1 MKRFFISGYNYIQD
15 IVLEA
20 GTYTFWAYIK
30 SDFGNTF
37 TFALANA
44 ANEWE
49 VFDVD
54 VQQGQWTKAYE
65 VFTIKEKKVKLSLIY
80 RYFDAE
86 HPVYVLKPQLI
97 KGNIP
102 SDAGAS
108 PFDIDKVTDDLH
120 DAIGSIEDFTNDE
133 FADRV
138 LSSGERVSL
147 RRDLESVEV
156 IFQSLKGSYEK
167 LLINPFVNALV
178 LADLTAKYNAVSS
191 AKDNLF
197 TTLNTIIAGDNIV
210 TPEEIAAKDLALSS
224 LNNALYAYNTAE
236 KEIANALGED
246 YTQKIGAI
254 RDFTDTEFADR
265 MLSETE
271 RVSLRHDLDNVQTL
285 LDEITASYDEI
296 VLNPYLT
303 VADITLLTDKYNA
316 LFDAWDW
323 DYDIDPSKPDGLKT
337 VILDIINGDE
347 IVTQAEIDEKDLALA
362 NFNNKLGEYSTVEV
376 QMSKFAIDH
385 AIEQAASWSINATS
399 PVIYKDAKDA
409 ITDGVHTQVTVKGQ
423 LHRGTDIQDGGFIT
437 ITPNGETEPAT
448 AVSSPITISPSD
460 NADKSS
466 YTVRLYDTASKTTL
480 LDTLTIPVVFKGA
493 SGVNAINVVLSNEA
507 DVLPASPEGVV
518 SDYSGSGTTIRVF
531 EGATELDYDGIGSA
545 NGKFNVTAT
554 STGITVGTKSEN
566 GLMCV
571 FGNASNMTLD
581 NAFITFTIS
590 GKTQAGAS
598 FSVTK
603 TQSFAKARTGQKG
616 DQGLQGIPGVP
627 GADGVT
633 YYTWIRYADTPT
645 SGMSQ
650 YPDGKPYIGLAYNKT
665 TPTESSV
672 YADYKWSLIMGEQGI
687 PGQKGADGIQYYTWI
702 KYADSPTSGMSDDP
716 TGKAYIGIAVNKTT
730 ATESTN
736 YADYTW
742 QLTKGEKGDTGA
754 SAPLLYLSASSH
766 VMKCNPDNTPQTGQT
781 ITFEAK
787 LQNVTGTAT
796 FTATPYNDA
805 GVAQTP
811 ITLGGSGN
819 IRTLTDSQWLAAYK
833 RVEVVATLGSLT
845 DKVTIYRVAD
855 GASGRGISS
864 TVVTYQVGSSGTTA
878 PTGTWLSTIPTVPE
892 GQYLWTRTV
901 TTYTDST
908 TSTSYS
914 VSRQAPTGAAGRGI
928 ISTVITYQSSASGTV
943 IPDGTWSSTIPY
955 VAENEYLWTRTV
967 ITYTDSTTSTSYSV
981 GKMGAKG
988 TDAIVGFLTNESVT
1002 LQANSSGVVSSFASA
1017 NGEFWVY
1024 NGTTKVTS
1032 GITFSKV
1039 SETGCTAAITSAGA
1053 YSVSA
1058 MSADN
1063 ATVVLRAVYG
1073 GVTIDKVLTLSKSRA
1088 GADGVSITL
1097 VDVEFAKNT
1106 SPTTAPTTGWT
1117 TTAPTLAEGEQLWTR
1132 TKTTYSSGSPTYTT
1146 PANITPKKGDV
1157 GTGVESVTEEY
1168 AISTSKTVQPT
1179 TGWSTTQPAWVQG
1192 QYIWSRV
1199 KVVYKN
1205 PTSTVYTGYAV
1216 SSEWEAINDIE
1227 IGGRNLF
1234 QIGKLGKILGGLWS
1248 ADTSA
1253 LTVDGYKVTINSNPK
1268 DIFAVTFNTT
1278 NSVIAISGKT
1288 NLPMIMAFVNAYDS
1302 NGVRIGGESIK
1313 TMSLSNGKFE
1323 LVHPLPSNTVRVDL
1337 GLGYH
1342 PFSTYGSYFVEDVMV
1357 VNGNKIMDFQPAPE
1371 DVQAEI
1377 NQAKQEALDA
1387 SNNVQT
1393 NVDSLNTY
1401 VDGAFKDGVIDAAEA
1416 KAIEKYKNSINESMA
1431 KAEASYNKVY
1441 ANTYLEGAAKT
1452 ALLNAKI
1459 NLWGQRDTL
1468 ISSINTAIAGGQ
1480 TTPAQKTAVDNAFNT
1495 FNSLMSAFQSALE
1508 EANKAIQAKLDSLST
1523 EKVNN
1528 MEIGGRN
1535 LILNSQARAEVT
1547 NGPNQNWI
1555 APPYYLSEPLKIGQK
1570 YTFYCE
1576 GIEGTSINRLSF
1588 RDPASEF
1595 YGVTGNKL
1603 TFTATAESTYLYL
1616 YLSDYSATYK
1626 IGGIKLVKGDKCDD
1640 WTPAP
1645 EDVQAEIDA
1654 AVVRA
1659 TYWSIKSSASV
1670 IYKKAPD
1677 ETTSGTHTSVTVSGE
1692 LRSGTTT
1699 TQGGFITV
1707 TPNDG
1712 TEPSTAT
1719 ASPVTISPS
1728 IGDGKT
1734 SYTVRLY
1741 DTASKTTLLDTLTI
1755 PVVFKGASGVNA
1767 INVVL
1772 SNEADVLPASPEG
1785 VVSDYSGSGTEIRV
1799 FEGATE
1805 LSYGTGNGQYQVS
1818 AVGSGITVGTPST
1831 SGNRR
1836 VYGVASNMTSDN
1848 ATITFTI
1855 TGKTASGTSFSLTKT
1870 QSFAKSR
1877 TGQKGDTGASAPLL
1891 YLSASAQ
1898 VMKCNPGNTPQTG
1911 QTISIEAK
1919 LQNVSGTATF
1929 VATPYNDAGEAQT
1942 PVTLGGTGNT
1952 RTLTNAQWLATYKRI
1967 EVVATLG
1974 SLTDKVTIHR
1984 VADGATGKG
1993 ISGTEIKYQ
2002 VGTSGTTA
2010 PTGTWLTSVPTV
2022 PEGQFLWTRTI
2033 TSYTDSTST
2042 TSYSVSKQG
2051 VSGSDGIGISST
2063 VITYQASSSGTV
2075 VPTGTWSGTIPS
2087 VSENQF
2093 LWTRTVITYTD
2104 STTSTSY
2111 S

>member
-102 SDAGAS
+102 SDAGSS

-120 DAIGSIEDFTNDE
+120 DAIGGIEDFTNEE

-147 RRDLESVEV
+147 RRDLEAVEV

-385 AIEQAASWSINATS
+385 AIEQAAFWSINATS

-672 YADYKWSLIMGEQGI
+672 YADYKWSLLKGEQGI

-845 DKVTIYRVAD
+845 DKVTIYRVTD

-1039 SETGCTAAITSAGA
+1039 SETGCTAAITSAGV

-1063 ATVVLRAVYG
+1063 ATVVLRAVYN
-1073 GVTIDKVLTLSKSRA
+1073 GVTIDKILSLSKSKA
-1088 GADGVSITL
+1088 GTDGVSITL

-1106 SPTTAPTTGWT
+1106 TPATAPTTGWT

-1132 TKTTYSSGSPTYTT
+1132 TKTTYSSGSPTYST
-1146 PANITPKKGDV
+1146 PANITPKKGDT
-1157 GTGVESVTEEY
+1157 GAAGQGVESVTEEY
-1168 AISTSKTVQPT
+1168 AISTSKTTQPT
-1179 TGWSTTQPAWVQG
+1179 TGWSTTQPTWVQG

-1205 PTSTVYTGYAV
+1205 PASTVYTGYAV
-1216 SSEWEAINDIE
+1216 SSEWEA
-1227 IGGRNLF
+1227 
-1234 QIGKLGKILGGLWS
+1234 
-1248 ADTSA
+1248 
-1253 LTVDGYKVTINSNPK
+1253 
-1268 DIFAVTFNTT
+1268 
-1278 NSVIAISGKT
+1278 
-1288 NLPMIMAFVNAYDS
+1288 VN
-1302 NGVRIGGESIK
+1302 
-1313 TMSLSNGKFE
+1313 E
-1323 LVHPLPSNTVRVDL
+1323 L
-1337 GLGYH
+1337 
-1342 PFSTYGSYFVEDVMV
+1342 
-1357 VNGNKIMDFQPAPE
+1357 
-1371 DVQAEI
+1371 
-1377 NQAKQEALDA
+1377 
-1387 SNNVQT
+1387 
-1393 NVDSLNTY
+1393 
-1401 VDGAFKDGVIDAAEA
+1401 
-1416 KAIEKYKNSINESMA
+1416 
-1431 KAEASYNKVY
+1431 
-1441 ANTYLEGAAKT
+1441 
-1452 ALLNAKI
+1452 
-1459 NLWGQRDTL
+1459 
-1468 ISSINTAIAGGQ
+1468 
-1480 TTPAQKTAVDNAFNT
+1480 
-1495 FNSLMSAFQSALE
+1495 
-1508 EANKAIQAKLDSLST
+1508 
-1523 EKVNN
+1523 
-1528 MEIGGRN
+1528 EIGGRN

-1547 NGPNQNWI
+1547 NGSDQNWI

-1595 YGVTGNKL
+1595 FGVTGNKL

-1654 AVVRA
+1654 AA
-1659 TYWSIKSSASV
+1659 ITAQSALS
-1670 IYKKAPD
+1670 AAN
-1677 ETTSGTHTSVTVSGE
+1677 TA
-1692 LRSGTTT
+1692 
-1699 TQGGFITV
+1699 Q
-1707 TPNDG
+1707 
-1712 TEPSTAT
+1712 AT
-1719 ASPVTISPS
+1719 A
-1728 IGDGKT
+1728 DGKIET
-1734 SYTVRLY
+1734 
-1741 DTASKTTLLDTLTI
+1741 
-1755 PVVFKGASGVNA
+1755 F
-1767 INVVL
+1767 
-1772 SNEADVLPASPEG
+1772 
-1785 VVSDYSGSGTEIRV
+1785 
-1799 FEGATE
+1799 
-1805 LSYGTGNGQYQVS
+1805 YQ
-1818 AVGSGITVGTPST
+1818 
-1831 SGNRR
+1831 
-1836 VYGVASNMTSDN
+1836 
-1848 ATITFTI
+1848 
-1855 TGKTASGTSFSLTKT
+1855 
-1870 QSFAKSR
+1870 
-1877 TGQKGDTGASAPLL
+1877 
-1891 YLSASAQ
+1891 
-1898 VMKCNPGNTPQTG
+1898 
-1911 QTISIEAK
+1911 
-1919 LQNVSGTATF
+1919 
-1929 VATPYNDAGEAQT
+1929 
-1942 PVTLGGTGNT
+1942 
-1952 RTLTNAQWLATYKRI
+1952 
-1967 EVVATLG
+1967 
-1974 SLTDKVTIHR
+1974 
-1984 VADGATGKG
+1984 
-1993 ISGTEIKYQ
+1993 
-2002 VGTSGTTA
+2002 TTA
-2010 PTGTWLTSVPTV
+2010 PTTAHEGDIWFDTDEGNKIYTYRSGTWVNTQDSKIAQAINSAQTAQTTADGKAKVYYQTSAPTGMTANDKGDMWV
-2022 PEGQFLWTRTI
+2022 DTDANNKLYIYNGSAWVVAQDYYAALMAANNAQTTADDAQLAAEGYMKARYIRDWIKGSTLSTNNVWREINVIRKDGTNVAQGKTPSSNGTFNASYPAAKATDNNINTYAQINGTTPATSNYIRIDLGQVYNDIDYIQIWHDYADGRTFYGTKTEISVDGATWTTI
-2033 TSYTDSTST
+2033 YDSATMGTYEETIGGKTHSQRRNRIAAEVNRSKAITDNFGTR
-2042 TSYSVSKQG
+2042 VNG
-2051 VSGSDGIGISST
+2051 GLIST
-2063 VITYQASSSGTV
+2063 VITEYRELDSPQVTGLISGIQGTNKDLPFLVAGGTYNDALSGTAKAIIRHDGSVKFTDGLFDGIIHATSGEFTGLIHAQGGNVGILDIDLNGNVKLMDSTYPTLVRLLFTRSSIPTVDDIVSTSQYGGSTTNSNAIYSTSGSTTLTNYITVTKDSSKLTFSGTV
-2075 VPTGTWSGTIPS
+2075 SLEAELDISHGYTDGYASVEIILIKDGSTYVTLSSIEEVLDEQHLSTSRSFTVNKELIVPAGVYKIQVKRTFANTHSAAGGMSGTSTLAWSFVKDIRRFEFGLNGFMAWYTNNHMHF
-2087 VSENQF
+2087 SENGGLDVRGKTDIPGLLAMGRVSSTGAQDTNKIWGAKAATDNCTKNGTGVF
-2093 LWTRTVITYTD
+2093 RVPHKVLHSKITGIAIP
-2104 STTSTSY
+2104 TSSNYLIAQTGETAAYISGETLYNGYVEFTITSRSSGANSDIGFNY
-2111 S
+2111 YIYGKNY